1 MPAAEHRHVLGV
13 DALTGALRALP
24 EDMRTRTLAAGMK
37 ALLQPIKIAAKRF
50 AKRSEDTGALRESI
64 TEKVVSYPEQAR
76 VVGLVGPDRHY
87 YSHGIRIKT
96 GFGRLLA
103 KNKRRP
109 ANYAHLVEYGHVSVK
124 PRKGTSRRKKNAIV
138 TKKEFV
144 PAKPFLRPAV
154 LTTQSQQADAFAEGI
169 ARGLKSAIDREVKS
183 GRHVQ
188 AA

>member
-1 MPAAEHRHVLGV
+1 MPSATHRHVLGV

-37 ALLQPIKIAAKRF
+37 ALLQPIKIAAKRY

-64 TEKVVSYPEQAR
+64 TDKVVSYPQSAR

-87 YSHGIRIKT
+87 YSRGIRLKT

-103 KNKRRP
+103 ADKRRP
-109 ANYAHLVEYGHVSVK
+109 ANYAHLVEYGHVSVQ
-124 PRKGTSRRKKNAIV
+124 PRKGTSRRRKTAIV
-138 TKKEFV
+138 SKKEFV

-154 LTTQSQQADAFAEGI
+154 ATTRAQQAEAFATGI
-169 ARGLKSAIDREVKS
+169 ARGLNSAIDREVKS